1 VRHHGVV
8 LSAGPPHS
16 SGLSAYLRGLRTTG
30 RDERAEEAGAFDMR
44 CVERTK
50 DARRCRRAPSSM
62 RWYGRWSCRTP
73 AALRCPAEFSIVVEP
88 STRAGSSTCDGP
100 CKEAFHSRYTDCVR
114 GYVPVRAPP
123 AAAPQVSCAAM
134 GARHW
139 EARVCQVL
147 VDGGFLNSTLQWIL
161 TMCSPNDRSK
171 PLPLHIDLLVGAV
184 PAPATG
190 LSQYSAP
197 RIHAT

>member
-1 VRHHGVV
+1 MSPRSFKRAMVRSMV
-8 LSAGPPHS
+8 LPHS
-16 SGLSAYLRGLRTTG
+16 
-30 RDERAEEAGAFDMR
+30 
-44 CVERTK
+44 
-50 DARRCRRAPSSM
+50 CR
-62 RWYGRWSCRTP
+62 
-73 AALRCPAEFSIVVEP
+73 PAEFSIVVEP

-123 AAAPQVSCAAM
+123 AAAPRVSCAAM

-147 VDGGFLNSTLQWIL
+147 VDGGFLNSALQWIL